1 MRNTKVS
8 VMQDHTM
15 SHTAKKKTST
25 QPHQKKKVR
34 VTSDYMLNGFS
45 EKDLNRAHNVKVN
58 NFPGGTNDKIVEK
71 LDDLIKDKP
80 GDLVIHI

>member
-1 MRNTKVS
+1 
-8 VMQDHTM
+8 MQDHTM
-15 SHTAKKKTST
+15 SHTAKKKTSA